1 MRITGFL
8 VTTFAS
14 VAASA
19 ATQQAADAPTQGLVL
34 EEVIVTAE
42 KMRQTAQ
49 TAPISVTV
57 LGEQQL
63 QEMGAR
69 SFTDYAASVPALA
82 FQSLAPGEQR
92 ILLRGV
98 SDGVGTGLRGDTQ
111 NVTGVY
117 IDDMVVSNNV
127 SAPDLNLFDVE
138 RIEVLKGPQGTL
150 YGDGSVGGLLRVI
163 TNKAD
168 PARFAGSAEATY
180 GSIAQGGA
188 EYAVNGMVNLPV
200 VEDKL
205 AVRLVGQYQNS
216 DGFIDDIERNQTDIN
231 DLEQTG
237 FRGSARWIANDV
249 FTATLSALYQH
260 TQLGGGSDYNS
271 VLGDLLHSTIYA
283 EPIDTTF
290 NLYNATLDWNIGTA
304 TLTSSSSYSIYDR
317 TTKTDFTDFL
327 GTILAPLPSLSSQ
340 GQHSKSFA
348 QEVRIASDPQQPLR
362 GVAGLYYFT
371 VDEDSYEHDV
381 SQGLFDLLDSAG
393 IPIAGTPFDVG
404 QDVIFTD
411 QATQERRQFAVF
423 GELSYSITDTLS
435 ATVGARWFD
444 DKLTNR
450 DAAGGLVTE
459 SEPFDLQKRT
469 EDDGQVF
476 RVRLADQL
484 TPDVLL
490 YALASQ
496 GYRIGGLNPLNPATI
511 NDPSFPP
518 SFDPDKLYNYELGWK
533 TRWLEQRLTLN
544 GALFYIDWDN
554 IQIEIPLATGFSII
568 GNAGSAKIKGIEME
582 LSIVPV
588 DQVQLGISG
597 SYIQAELGE
606 DLVDDSD
613 PLNPVV
619 IGREGD
625 QLTGVPKKQGSVYA
639 QWRFPLG
646 DTLEGVL
653 RGDVQYVGTIDRFFG
668 SALESYGDYTL
679 GNLRASL
686 EWRDLTVTAFV
697 KNVSNERARYFR
709 GQQATSAPEGRED
722 IFVAQPRTIGV
733 TISKQF

>member
-1 MRITGFL
+1 MRIAGFF
-8 VTTFAS
+8 VTTLAS
-14 VAASA
+14 VAANA
-19 ATQQAADAPTQGLVL
+19 ATQAAPDGQAQGMAF

-42 KMRQTAQ
+42 RMSQSAQ

-69 SFTDYAASVPALA
+69 SFTDYAPSVPALA

-98 SDGVGTGLRGDTQ
+98 SDGVGIGLRGDTQ

-127 SAPDLNLFDVE
+127 TAPDLNLFDIE

-163 TNKAD
+163 TKKAD
-168 PARFAGSAEATY
+168 PTRFEGSAEATY
-180 GSIAQGGA
+180 AAIAQGGS

-200 VEDKL
+200 VDDKL
-205 AVRLVGQYQNS
+205 AVRLVGQYQSN
-216 DGFIDDIERNQTDIN
+216 DGFIDDIERNQKDVN

-237 FRGSARWIANDV
+237 FRGSVRWVPSDT
-249 FTATLSALYQH
+249 FSATLSALYQR
-260 TQLGGGSDYNS
+260 TELGGGSDYNV
-271 VLGDLLHSTIYA
+271 VLGDLLRATIFG
-283 EPIDTTF
+283 EPVDTKF
-290 NLYNATLDWNIGTA
+290 SLYNATLDWNLGSA

-317 TTKTDFTDFL
+317 STQTDFTDFL
-327 GTILAPLPSLSSQ
+327 STILAPLPSVSNQ

-348 QEVRIASDPQQPLR
+348 QEVRIATDAQRRLR

-371 VDEDSYEHDV
+371 VDEDSFEHDV
-381 SQGLFDLLDSAG
+381 SHGLFDLFESAG
-393 IPIAGTPFDVG
+393 MPIDGTPFDVG
-404 QDVIFTD
+404 EDVIFTD
-411 QATQERRQFAVF
+411 QATQERDQVAVF
-423 GELSYSITDTLS
+423 GELTYSITDALS
-435 ATVGARWFD
+435 ATIGGRWFD

-459 SEPFDLQKRT
+459 SEPFDLEKHT
-469 EDDGQVF
+469 HDDGQVF
-476 RVRLADQL
+476 RARLADQF
-484 TPDVLL
+484 TPDVLM
-490 YALASQ
+490 YAVASQ

-518 SFDPDKLYNYELGWK
+518 SFDPDKLYNYEIGWK
-533 TRWLEQRLTLN
+533 TRWLDQRLTLN
-544 GALFYIDWDN
+544 GAVFYIDWDN
-554 IQIEIPLATGFSII
+554 IQIQIPLPTGFSII
-568 GNAGSAKIKGIEME
+568 GNAGSAKIQGAELE
-582 LSIVPV
+582 LSILPLDNVE
-588 DQVQLGISG
+588 LGISG
-597 SYIQAELGE
+597 SYIQAELGK

-613 PLNPVV
+613 PLNPVI

-625 QLTGVPKKQGSVYA
+625 QLTGVPKEQGSAYA

-646 DTLEGVL
+646 DALDGIV

-668 SALESYGDYTL
+668 TDVESYGDYTL
-679 GNLRASL
+679 GNLRFSL
-686 EWRDLTVTAFV
+686 QWADVTVTAFV
-697 KNVSNERARYFR
+697 KNIGNERARFFR

-722 IFVAQPRTIGV
+722 IYVAQPRTIGV
-733 TISKQF
+733 TLSKQF